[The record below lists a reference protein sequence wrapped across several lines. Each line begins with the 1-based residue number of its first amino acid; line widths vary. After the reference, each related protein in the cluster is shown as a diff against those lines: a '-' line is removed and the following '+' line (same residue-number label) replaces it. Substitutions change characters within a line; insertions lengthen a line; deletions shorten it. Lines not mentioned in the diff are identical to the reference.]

1 MAKKGMNE
9 RTRSDFVVK
18 LKNVSAVLSWFLGFG
33 IFVLLGFARP
43 PVRGFFDRQYDIT
56 FQQSWNMML
65 VQYAYFLMYPL
76 VLICIIGLIANASR
90 HKRKYDTYSASLIV
104 LGLLGILGIVYFLNL
119 V

>member
-1 MAKKGMNE
+1 MAKKGLNE
-9 RTRSDFVVK
+9 RSGSDLVVK
-18 LKNVSAVLSWFLGFG
+18 LKKFSAVLSWFIAFG

-43 PVRGFFDRQYDIT
+43 PVRGFFDRQYDIQ
-56 FQQSWNMML
+56 FQQTWNMML

-90 HKRKYDTYSASLIV
+90 HKRKYDTYSASLVV
-104 LGLLGILGIVYFLNL
+104 LGLMGILGIIYFINL